1 MHAAPAGPAGGR
13 QCEGVPEGRRGVGAA
28 WPLLTSVLMLA
39 SSLTALPLT
48 ALLLAAPAP
57 PAAQPLAPP
66 DALRLLARL
75 AAGEPPVARVQAA
88 AAAAVEAAVP
98 DPALLAERRRLAA
111 LLPRLSAEL
120 RADQRSY
127 RVVGL
132 QGTSEVDYFRSSPG
146 TTVSV
151 RATWDLADLWASRG
165 EPSAASAALSRLRRR
180 EEAVR
185 RATAL
190 YFERR
195 RLLVLLALDPPTVA
209 LARAEVELELGR
221 TTADLDA
228 ATGGLYGGRS
238 GP

>member
-1 MHAAPAGPAGGR
+1 MPTPT
-13 QCEGVPEGRRGVGAA
+13 
-28 WPLLTSVLMLA
+28 LVLA
-39 SSLTALPLT
+39 
-48 ALLLAAPAP
+48 ALLLGAPTAATPPATAAPDP
-57 PAAQPLAPP
+57 
-66 DALRLLARL
+66 LRLLARL
-75 AAGEPPVARVQAA
+75 AAGEPPVAQVQAA
-88 AAAAVEAAVP
+88 AAARVEAAVP

-151 RATWDLADLWASRG
+151 QATWELADLWASRG
-165 EPSAASAALSRLRRR
+165 EPAAASAALSRLRRR

-195 RLLVLLALDPPTVA
+195 RLLALLALDPPTVP
-209 LARAEVELELGR
+209 LARAEAELELSR
-221 TTADLDA
+221 TTAELDA
-228 ATGGLYGGRS
+228 LTGGLYGGRG